1 MKYKITVTQEYDTDN
16 STMADAVYD
25 FIKDMEDG
33 NFELSVKPIIEEKE

>member
-1 MKYKITVTQEYDTDN
+1 V
-16 STMADAVYD
+16 ADAVYD